1 MRCSEL
7 RILYSMSDADHRD
20 SDRRANRMRELIS
33 QEAAEWFARMKD
45 PHVPLDDRRRFVRW
59 LKQSQVHVAEYL
71 TVAGIDGDLRRAQL
85 PLTLT
90 DVFPSNVVALFAGA
104 NERAAASNDVAPVR
118 WKVAAAIAVCGLGA
132 LLFFGVR
139 TAWTERSIATELG
152 ESERA
157 TLADGSEL
165 QLGSD
170 TRLKFNMGDAQRT
183 VTLVRGEAYF
193 KVAKDATRPFVVEA
207 KTFAV
212 RAVGTEFAVSHRNDE
227 LLVTVSE
234 GLVRVAP
241 RAKSA
246 KSSAADDGPSEL
258 SVAIDADHQLRIA
271 GAWPVTPSRIDVRY
285 ALAWRDGL
293 LMFQSGDTLAD
304 AVEEFNLRNRVQ
316 LRIDP
321 RAATL
326 PVRGIFPASD
336 PVAFAQSI
344 DKTSPVAVRR
354 VAANTLLIQAE

>member
-1 MRCSEL
+1 
-7 RILYSMSDADHRD
+7 MSDADHRD
-20 SDRRANRMRELIS
+20 SDRRADRKRELIS

-45 PHVPLDDRRRFVRW
+45 PHVPLDERRRFVRW

-71 TVAGIDGDLRRAQL
+71 TVAGIDGNVRRAQL
-85 PLTLT
+85 SLTLT
-90 DVFPSNVVALFAGA
+90 DVFPSNVVALFADA
-104 NERAAASNDVAPVR
+104 SDRPAASRDVAPVR
-118 WKVAAAIAVCGLGA
+118 WKVAAALAVCGLAA

-152 ESERA
+152 EWKTA

-165 QLGSD
+165 QLGPN
-170 TRLKFNMGDAQRT
+170 TLLKFDIGDAQRT
-183 VTLVRGEAYF
+183 VALVHGEAYF

-212 RAVGTEFAVSHRNDE
+212 RAVGTEFAVSHRKDE

-241 RAKSA
+241 RAKSQ
-246 KSSAADDGPSEL
+246 KSNAADDGPLEL
-258 SVAIDADHQLRIA
+258 SVPIGADYQLRIA
-271 GAWPVTPSRIDVRY
+271 GTWPVTPNRIDVRY
-285 ALAWRDGL
+285 ALAWRDGQ
-293 LMFQSGDTLAD
+293 LMFQPGDTLAD

-316 LRIDP
+316 LQIDS

-326 PVRGIFPASD
+326 PVRGSFAASD
-336 PVAFAQSI
+336 PVAFAQTI

-354 VAANTLLIQAE
+354 LAANTLLIRAE

>member
-1 MRCSEL
+1 
-7 RILYSMSDADHRD
+7 MSDADHRD
-20 SDRRANRMRELIS
+20 SDRRADRKRELIS

-45 PHVPLDDRRRFVRW
+45 PHVPLDERRRFVHW

-71 TVAGIDGDLRRAQL
+71 AVAGIDGDIRRAQL

-90 DVFPSNVVALFAGA
+90 SVFPSNVVALFAGA
-104 NERAAASNDVAPVR
+104 SERPARSSDVAPVR
-118 WKVAAAIAVCGLGA
+118 WKVAAALAVCGLAA

-139 TAWTERSIATELG
+139 TAWTERAIATEFG
-152 ESERA
+152 EWKTA

-165 QLGSD
+165 QLGPN
-170 TRLKFNMGDAQRT
+170 TLLKFDMGDAQRT
-183 VTLVRGEAYF
+183 VALVRGEAYF
-193 KVAKDATRPFVVEA
+193 KVAKDTTRPFVVEA
-207 KTFAV
+207 KTYAV

-246 KSSAADDGPSEL
+246 KSSAADDGPLEL
-258 SVAIDADHQLRIA
+258 SVPIGAHQQLRIA
-271 GAWPVTPSRIDVRY
+271 GTWPVTPSRVDVRY
-285 ALAWRDGL
+285 ALAWRDGQ
-293 LMFQSGDTLAD
+293 LMFQPGDTLAD

-326 PVRGIFPASD
+326 PVRGSFRASD
-336 PVAFAQSI
+336 PAAFAQSI

-354 VAANTLLIQAE
+354 LAANTLLIQAE

>member
-1 MRCSEL
+1 
-7 RILYSMSDADHRD
+7 MSDADHRD
-20 SDRRANRMRELIS
+20 SDRRADRKRELIS

-45 PHVPLDDRRRFVRW
+45 PHVPLDERRRFVRW

-71 TVAGIDGDLRRAQL
+71 TVAGIDGGLRRAQL

-104 NERAAASNDVAPVR
+104 SERPAASSDVAPVR
-118 WKVAAAIAVCGLGA
+118 WKVAAAIAVCGLAA

-152 ESERA
+152 EWKTA

-165 QLGSD
+165 RLGPN
-170 TRLKFNMGDAQRT
+170 TLLKFDIGDAQRT
-183 VTLVRGEAYF
+183 VALVRGEANF

-212 RAVGTEFAVSHRNDE
+212 RAVGTEFAVSHRKDE

-246 KSSAADDGPSEL
+246 KSERSRRWAVGVERAHRCRLATADRRH
-258 SVAIDADHQLRIA
+258 VACDAESHRRSLRA
-271 GAWPVTPSRIDVRY
+271 
-285 ALAWRDGL
+285 
-293 LMFQSGDTLAD
+293 
-304 AVEEFNLRNRVQ
+304 
-316 LRIDP
+316 
-321 RAATL
+321 
-326 PVRGIFPASD
+326 
-336 PVAFAQSI
+336 
-344 DKTSPVAVRR
+344 R
-354 VAANTLLIQAE
+354 VA

>member
-1 MRCSEL
+1 
-7 RILYSMSDADHRD
+7 MSDADHRD
-20 SDRRANRMRELIS
+20 SDRRADRKRELIS

-45 PHVPLDDRRRFVRW
+45 PHVPLDERRRFVRW

-71 TVAGIDGDLRRAQL
+71 TVAGIDGDVRRAQL

-90 DVFPSNVVALFAGA
+90 SVFPSNVVALFAGA
-104 NERAAASNDVAPVR
+104 SERPAASSDVAPVR
-118 WKVAAAIAVCGLGA
+118 WKVAAALAVCGLAA

-152 ESERA
+152 EWKTA

-165 QLGSD
+165 QLGPN
-170 TRLKFNMGDAQRT
+170 TLLKFDLGDAQRT
-183 VTLVRGEAYF
+183 VALVRGEAYF
-193 KVAKDATRPFVVEA
+193 KVAKDPPRPFVVEA
-207 KTFAV
+207 KAYAV
-212 RAVGTEFAVSHRNDE
+212 RGSGHRVCRLPSQGRIARHCERGPGEGGAARQVSEVRRSRRWAVGAERAHRGRPATADRRHVACDSR
-227 LLVTVSE
+227 LASTFVTRSR
-234 GLVRVAP
+234 G
-241 RAKSA
+241 
-246 KSSAADDGPSEL
+246 
-258 SVAIDADHQLRIA
+258 
-271 GAWPVTPSRIDVRY
+271 VTRQ
-285 ALAWRDGL
+285 
-293 LMFQSGDTLAD
+293 LMFQPGDTLAD

-326 PVRGIFPASD
+326 PVRGSFPASD

-354 VAANTLLIQAE
+354 LAANTLLIQAE